1 MIINPIIPIWFMTFI
16 CLCFLLLLFYNSKK
30 IFKYIIE
37 VYKEK
42 KLKKSR
48 TLFAFISKFIVKIL
62 IIILLFLINLR
73 FMLPNGEVDA
83 VTSDLSILFVIDTSV
98 SMRALDYNGEN
109 ERFKG
114 VINDCEY
121 ILDNLPNSKY
131 SIITFGDTARRII
144 PFTTDVDIVKAELKA
159 IQLENDFYAK
169 GTSLN
174 LVKNILEKTVK
185 DEYERQSG
193 NTKTLVFFISDGE
206 ITIEGEKLE
215 DFSAIKQYIVGG
227 AILGYGT
234 NEGGKMVN
242 STYEDKPTSEFYYIY
257 YYDDDYNKTI
267 ALSKIDENNLNK
279 IANDLN
285 IDYINMNKT
294 SNIDNKI
301 SDIKKIALESKSSEE
316 KKTSY
321 IDIYYYFAIPL
332 LLLLCIDSSIKNS
345 Y

>member
-215 DFSAIKQYIVGG
+215 DLTPKEKIDLTIKHLNYLSEIKPEKVAVLEMRTHAAWYIKGLKESKEIKLKIFKCESKEELLKILLEYK
-227 AILGYGT
+227 AIL
-234 NEGGKMVN
+234 
-242 STYEDKPTSEFYYIY
+242 
-257 YYDDDYNKTI
+257 
-267 ALSKIDENNLNK
+267 
-279 IANDLN
+279 
-285 IDYINMNKT
+285 
-294 SNIDNKI
+294 
-301 SDIKKIALESKSSEE
+301 
-316 KKTSY
+316 
-321 IDIYYYFAIPL
+321 
-332 LLLLCIDSSIKNS
+332 
-345 Y
+345 